1 MSSYIF
7 GKTMSP
13 MVAAHRKRSFL
24 LVKVFI
30 LLFWLAGPLYLH
42 ADTVSGTVK
51 DPSGAVIPGARIE
64 ITGGDL
70 AQPITLSSDAAGRFS
85 SPDLKP
91 GTYSVRV
98 TRDGFEP
105 LVKTVELHGPVNLE
119 LKLAIAQ
126 QRTEVTVAGKSLA
139 YANSDPVYR
148 KLRDTGL
155 GETFHFDNVT
165 IPLDTAT
172 FQFQKGTLTFLT
184 PVNGIVTG
192 AIFIGEG
199 HFNLKAVTV
208 LGGQELKRRTGS
220 TEADEEFTEV
230 VLRFT
235 GQERM
240 KFLAGIGER
249 VETPA

>member
-30 LLFWLAGPLYLH
+30 LLFWLAGPVCLH

-64 ITGGDL
+64 ISGGDL
-70 AQPITLSSDAAGRFS
+70 AQPLVLSSDAVGRFS

-98 TRDGFEP
+98 TREGFEP
-105 LVKTVELHGPVNLE
+105 LVKTVEVRGAVVLE

-126 QRTEVTVAGKSLA
+126 QRVEITVPGKSAA

-148 KLRDTGL
+148 KLRDLGL
-155 GETFHFDNVT
+155 GETFRFDNVNV
-165 IPLDTAT
+165 PLDAAT
-172 FQFQKGTLTFLT
+172 FQFQKSTLTFLK
-184 PVNGIVTG
+184 PVDGIVTG
-192 AIFIGEG
+192 AIF
-199 HFNLKAVTV
+199 V
-208 LGGQELKRRTGS
+208 
-220 TEADEEFTEV
+220 
-230 VLRFT
+230 
-235 GQERM
+235 
-240 KFLAGIGER
+240 
-249 VETPA
+249 